1 MGHTYFC
8 DVSTIQDCELQH
20 TLTGTN
26 TDGDDGHLFI
36 FDTLTSQKQ
45 GRPIN
50 NNYSASL
57 LVKDHAHTFYRNF
70 KSFDYIPVY
79 EMIFLKILTTIGYIK
94 SKTNQVKHC

>member
-1 MGHTYFC
+1 MGMTRTFVYFW
-8 DVSTIQDCELQH
+8 
-20 TLTGTN
+20 
-26 TDGDDGHLFI
+26 HLDI
-36 FDTLTSQKQ
+36 KKQ

-50 NNYSASL
+50 NNYAASL
-57 LVKDHAHTFYRNF
+57 LVKNRADTFQSNF